1 MIHPL
6 PTEHLSPTQLAALKR
21 LESGDQIEVRSTS
34 INSLIEIINL
44 LNKGTEI
51 TFCCGPH
58 VLRNLQN
65 YKERHLQP
73 EGVQDVI
80 RLSE

>member
-1 MIHPL
+1 MIHLL
-6 PTEHLSPTQLAALKR
+6 PTEHLSPTQLLALKR

-51 TFCCGPH
+51 TFCSSTPIKMPAAVVPVPDG
-58 VLRNLQN
+58 RM
-65 YKERHLQP
+65 
-73 EGVQDVI
+73 
-80 RLSE
+80 